1 MHKYLFQSLKSY
13 STELDEF
20 PYYMCLSLGTG
31 LAQGGQEGFDK
42 DIVTQIGWY

>member
-20 PYYMCLSLGTG
+20 PYYVCLSGTG
-31 LAQGGQEGFDK
+31 LAHGGQEGFDK
-42 DIVTQIGWY
+42 DIGTQIGWY